1 MEEKVLQEVLGGPQA
16 ISFKELNPEQG
27 KPWCI

>member
-1 MEEKVLQEVLGGPQA
+1 MEEKVTQEVLGGPQD
-16 ISFKELNPEQG
+16 ISFEELNPEQG